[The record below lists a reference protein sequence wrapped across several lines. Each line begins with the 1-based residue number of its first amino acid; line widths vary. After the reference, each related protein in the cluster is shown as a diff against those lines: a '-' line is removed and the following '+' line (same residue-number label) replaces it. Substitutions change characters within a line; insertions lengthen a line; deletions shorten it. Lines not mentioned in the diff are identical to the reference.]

1 MQAIE
6 IEEEEHITDT
16 NSASVSDTL
25 LTSNSNELY
34 QDDVDLQMMIG
45 NEPSVEANYVEDML
59 RSEGDT
65 LFCCI
70 SVDVDDD
77 DEEHPN
83 ESIFDRVV
91 EEAGTSAAGSR
102 QRTVSK
108 HKQRWSE
115 QYCELKI
122 FFEMHDHCN
131 VPKSYCKKLERWV
144 KRQRGLMRKYEAGDE
159 VGSISVSQYQLLQ
172 AIELDSAKK
181 RLHNSE
187 WEKMFK
193 KLMDY
198 REKDGHCQVPTKT
211 SALGIWVSQQRSKY
225 KARDLSG
232 QASAIDWNEEHE
244 HRYLRLKQIGFCFFV
259 VLGSQNKKQL
269 IT

>member
-6 IEEEEHITDT
+6 IEEEEHNTDT

-65 LFCCI
+65 LVCCI
-70 SVDVDDD
+70 SVDVEDD

-83 ESIFDRVV
+83 ESIFDRV
-91 EEAGTSAAGSR
+91 EEDGTSAAGSR

-115 QYCELKI
+115 QYCEL
-122 FFEMHDHCN
+122 
-131 VPKSYCKKLERWV
+131 
-144 KRQRGLMRKYEAGDE
+144 E
-159 VGSISVSQYQLLQ
+159 VSGECESIHTH
-172 AIELDSAKK
+172 LDPYKQD
-181 RLHNSE
+181 
-187 WEKMFK
+187 FT
-193 KLMDY
+193 
-198 REKDGHCQVPTKT
+198 TKCLT
-211 SALGIWVSQQRSKY
+211 LY
-225 KARDLSG
+225 
-232 QASAIDWNEEHE
+232 
-244 HRYLRLKQIGFCFFV
+244 
-259 VLGSQNKKQL
+259 
-269 IT
+269 T